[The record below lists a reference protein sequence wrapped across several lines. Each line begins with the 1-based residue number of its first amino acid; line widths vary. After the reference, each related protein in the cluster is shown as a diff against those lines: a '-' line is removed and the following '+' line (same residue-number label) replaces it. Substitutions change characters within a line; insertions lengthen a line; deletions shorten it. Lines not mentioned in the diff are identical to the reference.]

1 MMTHR
6 TRLVFFVSLVLSS
19 MLARHSLAAD
29 VRLQRAISHEDAK
42 FEIARSHLTI
52 GCDGRLYG

>member
-1 MMTHR
+1 
-6 TRLVFFVSLVLSS
+6 